1 MLQHPTNFLPS
12 FMKIYPTQRA
22 IVCILALCTPLA
34 GAQTATSQD
43 AQPATRAA
51 NAQVRA
57 SLPFANRADF
67 DDAQRG
73 FIAALPDA
81 LVPSATGAPFPVW
94 SMKPY
99 AFLQSADPA
108 KDSPDTVN
116 PSLWRQAQL
125 NAIHGLFKV
134 TERVYQVRGMD
145 ISNMTIVEG
154 NSGLIIIDP
163 LLATETAKAALALY
177 LQHRPA
183 KPVVAV
189 IYSHSHVDHFGGVR
203 GVVEEADVQ
212 AGKMAI
218 IAPDGFMEHA
228 VAENILAGNAM
239 SRRAQFQFGPLLAPG
254 PRGQVDAGLGKN
266 VSRGTVSLIAPTT
279 LITQPMER
287 RTIDGVEIVFQLT
300 PGTEAPSEMNMAMPG
315 LRVLNMAEN
324 TSHNMHN
331 LYTIRG
337 AEVRDGNA
345 WSRHI
350 GQALDAFA
358 DSTDVL
364 IAQHHWPTFGTA
376 NVRSFM
382 TRQRDLYKFINDQS
396 LRLINQGYKPDEIA
410 ATLQLPDSLSQ
421 DWALRGYYGT
431 LSHNAKAVY
440 QKYMGWYDANPA
452 NLNPL
457 PPVDQ
462 ARKQIEYM
470 GGAAAVLQR
479 AQKDFDQGNYRWVAS
494 VVNQVVFAEPGNQ
507 AARQLG
513 AAALEQL
520 GYQAEAGTW
529 RNAYLYGA
537 RELRQ
542 GMTRLPAS
550 RIPPDFVRS
559 LPMELV
565 FDSMGTRLN
574 PGKAAGKKIVLNWV
588 ISDAQGKPQRYVTRL
603 DNSALTHSSGMQDKA
618 ANASLTLARS
628 TWDAITLREMSM
640 VDAFQNGL
648 VKIDGDGS
656 QLQELF
662 GMLDEFNPAFEVVE
676 PRAAV
681 KP

>member
-1 MLQHPTNFLPS
+1 
-12 FMKIYPTQRA
+12 MKIYPTQRA

-189 IYSHSHVDHFGGVR
+189 IYSHSHLDHFGGVR
-203 GVVEEADVQ
+203 GVVDEAEVT
-212 AGKMAI
+212 AGKVAI
-218 IAPDGFMEHA
+218 IAPEGFMEHA

-266 VSRGTVSLIAPTT
+266 VSRGTVSLIAPTS
-279 LITQPMER
+279 LIKEPMER
-287 RTIDGVEIVFQLT
+287 RTIDGVDIVFQLT
-300 PGTEAPSEMNMAMPG
+300 PDTEAPSEMNMAMPG

-507 AARQLG
+507 AARELG

-588 ISDAQGKPQRYVTRL
+588 ISDAQGKAQRYVTRV

>member
-1 MLQHPTNFLPS
+1 MITV
-12 FMKIYPTQRA
+12 PTQRT
-22 IVCILALCTPLA
+22 ILCLLALCTPLV
-34 GAQTATSQD
+34 GAQTAISQD

-67 DDAQRG
+67 EDARRG
-73 FIAALPDA
+73 FIAAVPDA
-81 LVPSATGAPFPVW
+81 SVPSATGAPNPVW

-99 AFLQSADPA
+99 GFLQNSDPA

-145 ISNMTIVEG
+145 ISNMPIVEG
-154 NSGLIIIDP
+154 NTGLIIIDP

-189 IYSHSHVDHFGGVR
+189 IYSHSHLDHFGGVR

-212 AGKMAI
+212 AGKVAI
-218 IAPDGFMEHA
+218 IAPEGFMEHA

-279 LITQPMER
+279 YITQPMER
-287 RTIDGVEIVFQLT
+287 RTIDGVDIVFQLT

-350 GQALDAFA
+350 AQAMDAFA
-358 DSTDVL
+358 DSSDVL

-376 NVRSFM
+376 NVRSFL

-410 ATLQLPDSLSQ
+410 ATLQLPESLSQ

-457 PPVDQ
+457 PPVEQ

-479 AQKDFDQGNYRWVAS
+479 AQKDFDLGNYRWVAS

-507 AARQLG
+507 AARELG

-542 GMTRLPAS
+542 GMTRLPAT
-550 RIPPDFVRS
+550 RIPPDLVRS

-565 FDSMGTRLN
+565 FDALGTRLN
-574 PGKAAGKKIVLNWV
+574 PAKAAGKKMALNWV
-588 ISDAQGKPQRYVTRL
+588 ITDAQGKVQRYVTRV
-603 DNSALTHSSGMQDKA
+603 DNSALTHSSGRQDNA
-618 ANASLTLARS
+618 ADATITLARS
-628 TWDAITLREMSM
+628 TWDAITLRQLAMA
-640 VDAFQNGL
+640 DAFQSGR
-648 VKIDGDGS
+648 VKIDGNGAK
-656 QLQELF
+656 LQELF
-662 GMLDEFNPAFEVVE
+662 SMLDEFSPMFEVIE
-676 PRAAV
+676 PRAAAVV

>member
-1 MLQHPTNFLPS
+1 MKTPS
-12 FMKIYPTQRA
+12 LYSA
-22 IVCILALCTPLA
+22 IPLILALSIPLVQ
-34 GAQTATSQD
+34 AQSAVNQD

-57 SLPFANRADF
+57 DLPFANRSDF
-67 DDAQRG
+67 DDARRG
-73 FIAALPDA
+73 FIAAVPDA
-81 LVPSATGAPFPVW
+81 LVPSTTGAPNPVW

-99 AFLQSADPA
+99 GFLQNANAA

-134 TERVYQVRGMD
+134 TDRVYQVRGMD

-154 NSGLIIIDP
+154 NTGLIIIDP
-163 LLATETAKAALALY
+163 LLSTETAKAGLDLY

-183 KPVVAV
+183 KPVIAV
-189 IYSHSHVDHFGGVR
+189 IYSHSHLDHFGGVR
-203 GVVEEADVQ
+203 GVVDEADVK
-212 AGKMAI
+212 AGKVAI
-218 IAPDGFMEHA
+218 IAPEGFMEHA

-239 SRRAQFQFGPLLAPG
+239 SRRAQFQFGPLLVPG

-266 VSRGTVSLIAPTT
+266 ISRGTVSLIAPTSF
-279 LITQPMER
+279 ITQPMER
-287 RTIDGVEIVFQLT
+287 RTIDGVDIIFQLT

-350 GQALDAFA
+350 AQAMDAFA
-358 DSTDVL
+358 DGTDVL

-382 TRQRDLYKFINDQS
+382 ARQRDLYKFINDQS

-457 PPVDQ
+457 PPVEQ
-462 ARKQIEYM
+462 ARKQVEYM

-494 VVNQVVFAEPGNQ
+494 VANQVVFAEPGNQ
-507 AARQLG
+507 TARQLG

-529 RNAYLYGA
+529 RNAYLFGA

-542 GMTRLPAS
+542 GMTRLPAA

-565 FDSMGTRLN
+565 FDAMGTRLN
-574 PGKAAGKKIVLNWV
+574 PAKAAGKKIVINWL
-588 ISDAQGKPQRYVTRL
+588 ITDAQGTAQRYITRL
-603 DNSALTHSSGMQDKA
+603 NNTALTHSSGRQDSA
-618 ANASLTLARS
+618 ADASVALARS
-628 TWDAITLREMSM
+628 TWDAISLKELTML
-640 VDAFQNGL
+640 DAFQGGK
-648 VKIDGDGS
+648 VQIQGDGS
-656 QLQELF
+656 KLQELF
-662 GMLDEFNPAFEVVE
+662 EMLDDFNPNFEVIE
-676 PRAAV
+676 PRAAAV

>member
-1 MLQHPTNFLPS
+1 
-12 FMKIYPTQRA
+12 MKKFSTPRVILCT
-22 IVCILALCTPLA
+22 LALCTPLA
-34 GAQTATSQD
+34 QAQTPTSQD

-57 SLPFANRADF
+57 SLPFTNREDF
-67 DDAQRG
+67 DDARRG
-73 FIAALPDA
+73 FIAAVPDA
-81 LVPSATGAPFPVW
+81 MVPSATGTPYPVW

-99 AFLQSADPA
+99 GFLQNADPA

-163 LLATETAKAALALY
+163 LLSTETAKAAMGLY

-189 IYSHSHVDHFGGVR
+189 IYSHSHLDHFGGVR
-203 GVVEEADVQ
+203 GVVDEADVL
-212 AGKMAI
+212 AGKVAI
-218 IAPDGFMEHA
+218 IAPEGFMEHA

-266 VSRGTVSLIAPTT
+266 VSRGTVSLIAPTSY
-279 LITQPMER
+279 ITQPMER
-287 RTIDGVEIVFQLT
+287 RTIDGVDIVFQLT
-300 PGTEAPSEMNMAMPG
+300 PGTEAPSEMNMALPG

-350 GQALDAFA
+350 AQAMDAFA
-358 DSTDVL
+358 DSSDVL

-376 NVRSFM
+376 NVRSFLA
-382 TRQRDLYKFINDQS
+382 RQRDLYKFINDQS

-410 ATLQLPDSLSQ
+410 ATLQLPESLSQ

-457 PPVDQ
+457 PPVEQ
-462 ARKQIEYM
+462 ARKQVEYM

-479 AQKDFDQGNYRWVAS
+479 AQKDFELGNYRWVAS
-494 VVNQVVFAEPGNQ
+494 VANQVVFAEPSNQ
-507 AARQLG
+507 AARELG

-542 GMTRLPAS
+542 GMTRLPAAS
-550 RIPPDFVRS
+550 IPADLVRS

-565 FDSMGTRLN
+565 FDAMDTRLN
-574 PGKAAGKKIVLNWV
+574 PDKAAGKKIVLNWV
-588 ISDAQGKPQRYVTRL
+588 ITDAQGKVQRYATRVE
-603 DNSALTHSSGMQDKA
+603 NSALTHSSGQQDRA
-618 ANASLTLARS
+618 ADATITLARS
-628 TWDAITLREMSM
+628 TWDAVTLKELAMGEALKTGR
-640 VDAFQNGL
+640 
-648 VKIDGDGS
+648 VKIEGNGS
-656 QLQELF
+656 KLQELF
-662 GMLDEFNPAFEVVE
+662 GMLDEFSPAFEVIE
-676 PRAAV
+676 PRASIAV